1 MTLRE
6 QTGGC
11 VGRKDRYLVGLDVGT
26 SKVCAIVGELLDDG
40 GLDVV
45 GIGVAESR
53 GIRRGVIVN
62 LEAAVD
68 SIKKAVDEAELMA
81 GVEIDAVHLSMAGPH
96 IKGFNSRG
104 VIAVAGKSREITRD
118 DVRRAIEAAKAVSL
132 PAGREILH
140 VLPQDFVVDEQD
152 GIGAPV
158 GMTGARLEVNVHIVT
173 SATTAT
179 QNLVSCVNRAG
190 VGVIDTVVEQ
200 IGAAEAVLT
209 PDEKEL
215 GVALVDIGGGTTDI
229 AIFERGS
236 LWHTAVIGVGG
247 DHFTSDI
254 AVGLRMPIPD
264 AEKLKRK
271 CGCALSAMVD
281 EDETIDVASVGGRRS
296 RVMARRILSEILQPR
311 AEEIFHL
318 VWDEIRRAG
327 YEKSLNSGIVLT
339 GGGAI
344 LEGMPEIAEQIFDL
358 ADQTRRA
365 DRHRRAC
372 RPRRQSGLRDGRG
385 PGALRPAES
394 GSGSGALDRR
404 GRLWTSGG
412 PAQGAVPGVLLGKG
426 RPGLRTRRIRMSQDS
441 NFFTPIFK
449 DINPSELRLKLDEDR
464 RAGARI
470 KVVGV
475 GGGGSNAVARMVK
488 SGFQGVDFLVANTD
502 LQALQANPAPVKVQ
516 IGSKLTKGLGAGADP
531 NVGRQA
537 ALEDTDKLI
546 QSLDGAD
553 MVFVTTGLGGGTGT
567 GAAPVIASL
576 ASELGALTIAVV
588 TKPFKFEGRKRH
600 QQAEAGLEALR
611 ECVDTVITIPNER
624 LLAIIDRHT
633 SLNDSFMTADDVLRQ
648 AIQGISDL
656 ILVPGL
662 INLDFADVKTIMA
675 GMGIAMMGTGI
686 AEGENRAMSGRAEG
700 DLQPAARRRVG
711 RRRSRRDH
719 QRHRRPGPVAAR
731 SERGVDD
738 HPGGGPRRRQHHL
751 RRGGRRV
758 AHRPREDH
766 RDRHRLRPR
775 RRQPVAGGQHHA
787 DTRSTC
793 RTTR

>member
-1 MTLRE
+1 M
-6 QTGGC
+6 
-11 VGRKDRYLVGLDVGT
+11 GRKDRYLVGLDVGT
-26 SKVCAIVGELLDDG
+26 SKVCAIVGEMVDDG

-296 RVMARRILSEILQPR
+296 RVMSRRILSEILQPR

-358 ADQTRRA
+358 
-365 DRHRRAC
+365 
-372 RPRRQSGLRDGRG
+372 PI
-385 PGALRPAES
+385 
-394 GSGSGALDRR
+394 RR
-404 GRLWTSGG
+404 G
-412 PAQGAVPGVLLGKG
+412 
-426 RPGLRTRRIRMSQDS
+426 
-441 NFFTPIFK
+441 
-449 DINPSELRLKLDEDR
+449 
-464 RAGARI
+464 
-470 KVVGV
+470 
-475 GGGGSNAVARMVK
+475 
-488 SGFQGVDFLVANTD
+488 
-502 LQALQANPAPVKVQ
+502 AP
-516 IGSKLTKGLGAGADP
+516 
-531 NVGRQA
+531 
-537 ALEDTDKLI
+537 
-546 QSLDGAD
+546 
-553 MVFVTTGLGGGTGT
+553 
-567 GAAPVIASL
+567 
-576 ASELGALTIAVV
+576 
-588 TKPFKFEGRKRH
+588 
-600 QQAEAGLEALR
+600 
-611 ECVDTVITIPNER
+611 
-624 LLAIIDRHT
+624 
-633 SLNDSFMTADDVLRQ
+633 
-648 AIQGISDL
+648 
-656 ILVPGL
+656 
-662 INLDFADVKTIMA
+662 
-675 GMGIAMMGTGI
+675 TGI
-686 AEGENRAMSGRAEG
+686 GGLADHVGS
-700 DLQPAARRRVG
+700 PAYATAVG
-711 RRRSRRDH
+711 LVLYG
-719 QRHRRPGPVAAR
+719 QRHRVVDVAR
-731 SERGVDD
+731 STGM
-738 HPGGGPRRRQHHL
+738 GAFG
-751 RRGGRRV
+751 RV
-758 AHRPREDH
+758 AGRLKGLFREFF
-766 RDRHRLRPR
+766 
-775 RRQPVAGGQHHA
+775 
-787 DTRSTC
+787 
-793 RTTR
+793 